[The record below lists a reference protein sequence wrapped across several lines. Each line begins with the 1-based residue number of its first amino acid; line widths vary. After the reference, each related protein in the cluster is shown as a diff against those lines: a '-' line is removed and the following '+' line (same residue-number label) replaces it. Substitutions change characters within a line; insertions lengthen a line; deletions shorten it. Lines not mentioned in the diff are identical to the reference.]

1 MKLWYNIRCRRLKSA
16 ATRFFNLANRNN
28 MLETSKDLLN
38 IVIALCVLWFTV
50 FLCWMIYY
58 MAMILK
64 RVNEVMEKVTG
75 TLDAIAGFFTKA
87 KEKINSVG
95 STLATAMELGK
106 KVVEIVKEKQE
117 KKRTARRAK
126 SETTE

>member
-1 MKLWYNIRCRRLKSA
+1 MVPQIKICGYPLLYLI
-16 ATRFFNLANRNN
+16 NRNN

-38 IVIALCVLWFTV
+38 IVIALAVLWLTV

-75 TLDAIAGFFTKA
+75 TLDAITGFFTKA
-87 KEKINSVG
+87 KDKISSIG
-95 STLATAMELGK
+95 TTLATAMELGK

-117 KKRTARRAK
+117 KKRTAKRTK
-126 SETTE
+126 PETTE